1 FSIASAVTTLL
12 ADAFFA
18 GAFFFATFL
27 VTVFFAVVFFAA
39 GIMCMVVRSLR
50 ATCLNFEF
58 VWCGEFVAGFY
69 DFAHEV
75 FLFLWCGV
83 GDSLL
88 DCFQSIF

>member
-1 FSIASAVTTLL
+1 LL

-39 GIMCMVVRSLR
+39 GIMCVVVLSGR

-58 VWCGEFVAGFY
+58 VRCGEFVASVFY
-69 DFAHEV
+69 FAHE
-75 FLFLWCGV
+75 G
-83 GDSLL
+83 
-88 DCFQSIF
+88 